1 MAAQTEKRIPASQ
14 LSVLAVVIITLA
26 ALGLGLVLKGSI
38 ESKSNPIQNGSG
50 ITGQIPEGW
59 IIQDGKGE
67 LVFNA
72 YSPFKPYERMTVFL
86 LDDKEGIPLADVAG
100 ERDQQLAASLTSYR
114 ILEEQAV
121 ERKGKQGYKVNSA
134 YIDDKAQGIPRVI
147 QGVDYYFA
155 SNGKILVV
163 TWRTDAAE
171 YEDGLPAFLRVLDSI
186 EYNPG
191 G

>member
-1 MAAQTEKRIPASQ
+1 MAAQTEKRISASQ
-14 LSVLAVVIITLA
+14 LSVLAVVIITLV
-26 ALGLGLVLKGSI
+26 ALGLGLVLKDSI
-38 ESKSNPIQNGSG
+38 ESRSNPIQNING

-67 LVFNA
+67 LIFNA
-72 YSPFKPYERMTVFL
+72 YSPFRPYERMTVFL
-86 LDDKEGIPLADVAG
+86 LDGKEGIPLADVAS
-100 ERDQQLAASLTSYR
+100 ERDQQLAASLNSYR

-134 YIDDKAQGIPRVI
+134 YIDENTQGIPRVI
-147 QGVDYYFA
+147 QGVAYYFA
-155 SNGKILVV
+155 SNSKVLVV

-171 YEDGLPAFLRVLDSI
+171 FDDGLPTFLRVLDSI